1 MANGRLRVS
10 VPDRAY
16 PRMMAGG
23 GVRRYLNQDVNPW
36 PFLLG
41 VAVII
46 AVLSLF
52 ASAGRGELGLL
63 VIVGATVLWSVAA
76 RLRPAR
82 TVVLHEAAHYAS
94 DCDRVWNLI
103 KPPEKA
109 PLLHPKIRR
118 GYRVPGTPDGVG
130 EQQAFELDNGIMMVL
145 EVTELTPGRRAV
157 VRMVSPPPDVPFAVS
172 FELTPVDD
180 GCLYRHQMELDLPR
194 GKRLRP
200 GCEKAWRSETNEM
213 FERVRTCLAQSSEPA
228 TAWPP
233 PPL

>member
-1 MANGRLRVS
+1 
-10 VPDRAY
+10 
-16 PRMMAGG
+16 MAGG
-23 GVRRYLNQDVNPW
+23 GVRRYLNQEVNPW
-36 PFLLG
+36 QILLG
-41 VAVII
+41 AAAII
-46 AVLSLF
+46 AVLTLST
-52 ASAGRGELGLL
+52 SQGRGGLGLL
-63 VIVGATVLWSVAA
+63 IIVAATVLWSVAA

-82 TVVLHEAAHYAS
+82 TVEMHEVTHYAS

-103 KPPEKA
+103 EPPEKA
-109 PLLHPKIRR
+109 PLLHPSIRR

-157 VRMVSPPPDVPFAVS
+157 VRMVSPPSDVPFAVS

-180 GCLYRHQMELDLPR
+180 GCLYRHQIELKLPR

-200 GCEKAWRSETNEM
+200 GYERTWRTETNEM
-213 FERVRTCLAQSSEPA
+213 FGRVRTGLAQSSQPP